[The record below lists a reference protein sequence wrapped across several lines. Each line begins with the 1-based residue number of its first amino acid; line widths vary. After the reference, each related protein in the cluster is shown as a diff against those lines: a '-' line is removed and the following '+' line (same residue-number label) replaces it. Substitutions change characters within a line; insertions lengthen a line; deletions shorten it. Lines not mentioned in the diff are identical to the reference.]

1 MIGELIMGYKIVDV
15 IDKAVNIDEKI
26 LVLINKVEESDKFDT
41 KIEIMSKVLK
51 KQFVSKIQG
60 YKEIRKEAEMINMDD
75 IDFFVYDKM
84 SFLINE
90 FNKQE
95 NKLDI
100 KDIKSYVNS
109 LIDIEKDEL
118 ALFVDIKGR
127 LVNSEYGYSKENYDT
142 IIKIIDNIDN
152 FISNLESVI
161 N

>member
-1 MIGELIMGYKIVDV
+1 MGYKIVDV

-109 LIDIEKDEL
+109 LIDIEKD
-118 ALFVDIKGR
+118 
-127 LVNSEYGYSKENYDT
+127 
-142 IIKIIDNIDN
+142 
-152 FISNLESVI
+152 
-161 N
+161 